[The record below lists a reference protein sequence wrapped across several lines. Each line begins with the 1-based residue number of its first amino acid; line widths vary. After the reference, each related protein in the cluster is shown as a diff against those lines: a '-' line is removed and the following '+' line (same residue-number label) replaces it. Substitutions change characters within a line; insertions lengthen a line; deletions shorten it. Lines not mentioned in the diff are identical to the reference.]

1 MEDCGHIPVWS
12 GPRVERT
19 NARGRHSYC
28 APFKTWIVEQAMQP
42 GMSMAGLA
50 MRNQVNAN
58 QLRRWVKLHRQGAGG
73 VAAATKLLPV
83 TIAAHSVVVPATT
96 RCAGAP
102 VEIELAGAVVRVR
115 DDVTRA
121 TLRMVLEAL
130 RGMTP

>member
-1 MEDCGHIPVWS
+1 
-12 GPRVERT
+12 
-19 NARGRHSYC
+19 
-28 APFKTWIVEQAMQP
+28 MQP

-73 VAAATKLLPV
+73 GAAVATLLPV
-83 TIAAHSVVVPATT
+83 TIASHRVVVPATT
-96 RCAGAP
+96 CTVGAP
-102 VEIELAGAVVRVR
+102 VEIELGSAVIRVR
-115 DDVTRA
+115 DDVTPA